1 MRLEPVALDR
11 PATLATEEQH
21 RRVLSRAVVLE
32 ACRLRAALE
41 VVLRRAGPGEQAPH
55 RLELFG
61 PMEVRGAGDRDLG
74 IAQIG
79 SRAND
84 GQRLE
89 RLRRAPE
96 ERAEL
101 RVSAGVDDTRLRTPR
116 PRARD
121 ASPRRPHRARPRP
134 RSAPR
139 RRSLTPL
146 ANGRDL
152 PYVPRSSTVTRTTTS
167 TTSSSSKTRSSS
179 ARSATCCA
187 PASSCCS
194 ASERRARPSS
204 QPSSRRRRERSATI

>member
-1 MRLEPVALDR
+1 MGHDAAAVDRRRERVRLEIGGGRDLHPHELLARMRLEPVALER

-32 ACRLRAALE
+32 PCRLRAALE

-101 RVSAGVDDTRLRTPR
+101 RVSAGVDDIPVGHGDSVHAMPRLDDLT
-116 PRARD
+116 
-121 ASPRRPHRARPRP
+121 
-134 RSAPR
+134 AP
-139 RRSLTPL
+139 
-146 ANGRDL
+146 DL
-152 PYVPRSSTVTRTTTS
+152 DHDRLHGGG
-167 TTSSSSKTRSSS
+167 
-179 ARSATCCA
+179 A
-187 PASSCCS
+187 
-194 ASERRARPSS
+194 
-204 QPSSRRRRERSATI
+204 